1 MDRMRG
7 PTWLGVV
14 SVSSYLDLVPAVRVC
29 KRTSLSVGNTH
40 ERVMELRGIMDAI
53 HPKKIWGKKN
63 LYRYKKLKGMV
74 LPCDVN

>member
-1 MDRMRG
+1 MLG

-14 SVSSYLDLVPAVRVC
+14 SVSSYPDLVPAVRVC
-29 KRTSLSVGNTH
+29 KRTSLSVRNTH

-53 HPKKIWGKKN
+53 HPKKILGKKN